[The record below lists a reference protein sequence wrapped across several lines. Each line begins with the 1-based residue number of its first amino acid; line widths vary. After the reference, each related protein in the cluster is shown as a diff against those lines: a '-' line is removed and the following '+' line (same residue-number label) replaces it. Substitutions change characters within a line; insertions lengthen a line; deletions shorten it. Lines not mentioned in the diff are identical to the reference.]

1 MHSGIF
7 VHKPDGVNAR
17 MVTDYSM
24 INKFVRRPVHPFPSV
39 ADIVRSIPAGTRF
52 FAKMNAIHGYFQLAL
67 DEESSKLTEFFLPSG
82 RYRYLRAPMGLSS
95 SSDEWCWH
103 SDRAIHG
110 LPFTKK
116 IVEGIL
122 VWGSSLPVLYER
134 VRVIAP
140 AIAI

>member
-7 VHKPDGVNAR
+7 VHKPDEWVNVR

-67 DEESSKLTEFFLPSG
+67 DE
-82 RYRYLRAPMGLSS
+82 
-95 SSDEWCWH
+95 
-103 SDRAIHG
+103 
-110 LPFTKK
+110 
-116 IVEGIL
+116 
-122 VWGSSLPVLYER
+122 
-134 VRVIAP
+134 
-140 AIAI
+140 